1 MTSTSS
7 AASLTPSGCE
17 GFCRGSGGSRGSK
30 GFRVRSVDDHLA
42 AVLSRLE
49 PLPDLEV
56 SLLDAHGCV
65 LAEDIGA
72 TRSLPSFDNSSMDG
86 YALRFSDVATASA
99 QSPVEL
105 PVVGDV
111 AAGSGGIYAVNP
123 GLCVR
128 IMTGAPVPAGA
139 DAVVPVEWTDG
150 GIARVRIE
158 RAPSPGQNIRRRGED
173 VEAGEIVLRAGASLG
188 APQVGLLAALGKARV
203 KVRPR
208 PRVVVFSTGNELVD
222 VGVEP
227 GPAQINESNS
237 YTLTAAVRETGAIAY
252 RVGIVPDDPVR
263 LLSLIEDQLVR
274 ADLVITTG
282 GVSAG
287 AYDTV
292 KEVLSRLGTVEFTK
306 VAMQPGMPQ
315 GFGTIG
321 PDSTP
326 IFTLP
331 GNPVSAYVSFE
342 VFVRPAIRR
351 MLGVEQLYR
360 PLVRAVLA
368 EPIHKTEGKRA
379 YVRAR
384 LDVRDGSYVVSPVGG
399 MGSHLVADLAL
410 ANAFVVVPEHVGDV
424 PAGSAVSVL
433 MLERRHS

>member
-1 MTSTSS
+1 MRTVDEH
-7 AASLTPSGCE
+7 LT
-17 GFCRGSGGSRGSK
+17 
-30 GFRVRSVDDHLA
+30 
-42 AVLSRLE
+42 AVLGRID

-56 SLLDAHGCV
+56 NLLDAHGCV
-65 LAEDIGA
+65 LAEDVVA
-72 TRSLPSFDNSSMDG
+72 RRPLPSFDNSSMDG
-86 YALRFSDVATASA
+86 YAVRCSDVASA
-99 QSPVEL
+99 TPETPVVL
-105 PVVGDV
+105 PVIGDI
-111 AAGSGGIYAVNP
+111 AAGSGGVYAVNA
-123 GLCVR
+123 GLCAR

-139 DAVVPVEWTDG
+139 DSVVPVEWTDG
-150 GIARVRIE
+150 GVARVRID
-158 RAPSPGQNIRRRGED
+158 RAPTLGQNIRRAGED
-173 VEAGEIVLRAGASLG
+173 VVAGETVLTAGTTLG
-188 APQVGLLAALGKARV
+188 APQIGLLAAMGKARL

-237 YTLTAAVRETGAIAY
+237 YALTAAARECGAIAY

-274 ADLVITTG
+274 ADLVVTTG

-321 PDSTP
+321 PDATP

-351 MLGVEQLYR
+351 MLGMSHIYR
-360 PLVRAVLA
+360 PLVRATLT
-368 EPIHKTEGKRA
+368 EPITKSVGKRS
-379 YVRAR
+379 YVRGR
-384 LDVRDGSYVVSPVGG
+384 VEVRDGAYVVAPVGG

-410 ANAFVVVPEHVGDV
+410 ANALVVVPDHVSEV
-424 PAGSAVSVL
+424 PVGATVSVL

>member
-1 MTSTSS
+1 
-7 AASLTPSGCE
+7 
-17 GFCRGSGGSRGSK
+17 
-30 GFRVRSVDDHLA
+30 
-42 AVLSRLE
+42 
-49 PLPDLEV
+49 
-56 SLLDAHGCV
+56 V
-65 LAEDIGA
+65 LAEDVVA
-72 TRSLPSFDNSSMDG
+72 SRSLPSFDNSSMDG
-86 YALRFSDVATASA
+86 YAVRYDDVAAASEDH
-99 QSPVEL
+99 PVLL
-105 PVVGDV
+105 PVIGDI
-111 AAGSGGIYAVNP
+111 AAGSGGVYTINS

-128 IMTGAPVPAGA
+128 IMTGAPLPAGA

-150 GIARVRIE
+150 GVARVRID
-158 RAPSPGQNIRRRGED
+158 RAPWPGQNIRRAGED
-173 VEAGEIVLRAGASLG
+173 VVAGETVLTAGTGLG
-188 APQVGLLAALGKARV
+188 AAQIGLLAALGKPRV
-203 KVRPR
+203 RVRPK

-237 YTLTAAVRETGAIAY
+237 YTLTAAARECGAIAY
-252 RVGIVPDDPVR
+252 RIGIVPDDRVR
-263 LLSLIEDQLVR
+263 LLSMIEDQLVR
-274 ADLVITTG
+274 ADLVVTTG

-331 GNPVSAYVSFE
+331 GNPVSAFVSFE

-351 MLGVEQLYR
+351 MLGVQQMYR
-360 PLVRAVLA
+360 QLVRATLT
-368 EPIHKTEGKRA
+368 EGITKSEGKRA
-379 YVRAR
+379 YVRGR
-384 LDVRDGSYVVSPVGG
+384 IEVREGAYTVAPVGG

-410 ANAFVVVPEHVGDV
+410 ANAFIVVPEHVTSV
-424 PAGSAVSVL
+424 PAGATVSVM
-433 MLERRHS
+433 MLERRQS